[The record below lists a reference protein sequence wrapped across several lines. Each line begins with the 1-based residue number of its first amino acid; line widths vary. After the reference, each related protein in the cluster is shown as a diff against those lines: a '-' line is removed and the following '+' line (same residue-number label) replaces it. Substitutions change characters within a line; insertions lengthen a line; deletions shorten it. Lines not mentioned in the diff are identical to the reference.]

1 MRHSLAHNL
10 TNSTQQAR
18 ALRQERE
25 KLAIA
30 RKENSIQRQQQQV
43 RLSYDPNDK
52 AFVLGGD
59 QDEIQRILSDLSKL
73 SQLHNQPNE
82 PYGFGTGYG
91 TPCHTPVNVQRTR
104 STLHSINQQQW
115 SIRNSTCS
123 DGGTKKIPM
132 NNDGNPP
139 TPSPQPSRP
148 PIKVVTGSG
157 SNAASTFSIP
167 SRQQISHYATANG
180 NNAVQFDASGGD
192 DFDQLLRV

>member
-73 SQLHNQPNE
+73 SQLHNQSNE
-82 PYGFGTGYG
+82 PYGFG
-91 TPCHTPVNVQRTR
+91 TPCHTPVNVQGTR
-104 STLHSINQQQW
+104 SPLHSINQQQW
-115 SIRNSTCS
+115 SIKNSIMNNT

-139 TPSPQPSRP
+139 MPSPQPSRP
-148 PIKVVTGSG
+148 PIEVVTGSG
-157 SNAASTFSIP
+157 SNAASTFSTP